1 MCTSFLLAPT
11 RLPIDTK
18 LRARWSRESKWKNIP
33 LFFAQ
38 ILLRFERYDTNF
50 SSVPSN
56 VVHASRIFPLL
67 KITKIKRIFAR
78 ARRDLVANCSN
89 LLAVFVYSYLSSVE
103 FGNCPFRLL
112 NSRPSVDTLVE
123 RSREDCKFIHTEAPD
138 IGYQS
143 YRVWA
148 DPRGS
153 H

>member
-67 KITKIKRIFAR
+67 KIT
-78 ARRDLVANCSN
+78 RRDLVANCSN
-89 LLAVFVYSYLSSVE
+89 FLVVFVYSYLSSVE